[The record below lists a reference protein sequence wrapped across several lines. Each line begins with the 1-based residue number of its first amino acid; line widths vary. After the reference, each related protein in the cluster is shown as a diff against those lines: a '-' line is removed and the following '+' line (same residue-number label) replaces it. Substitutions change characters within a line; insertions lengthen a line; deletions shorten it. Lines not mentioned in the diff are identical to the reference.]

1 MIKNILNQPLALPC
15 GSEIPNRICKAAMTE
30 GLADKYN
37 MPTPELNS
45 LYKTWSKGG
54 AGLLITGNVQVDRR
68 YMERAGN
75 VAIDGKQG
83 QTQFEKL
90 KEWAKSA
97 SINGNHCWVQLGH
110 AGRQTDARVNKIG
123 IAPSAIKSKNIAGQ
137 ILMPSFTPKE
147 ISKKEIAS
155 ICDKFAYA
163 AEVCKHSGF
172 SGIQIHSAHGY
183 LLSSFLNPIANQ
195 RNDEYNGSIENRAKF
210 LIQVIRH
217 TRAAVGSNFPI
228 SVKINSSD
236 FLKGGL
242 SPKDSAKIALLLD
255 KEKIDLLE
263 LSGGSYE
270 NLAIFRG
277 KDAFSS
283 DNVKEAYFLDSS
295 KNIFDAVKRTPIMLT
310 GGIRS
315 RSVMEKII
323 LQKKIDIIGIARP
336 LCGMPNGVNLLL
348 NNKIDILP
356 KYEDQIDYP
365 FLLKWLKLFSF
376 GRVMG
381 KAAIILWCYQNEI
394 DLSKEKASDI
404 EGREMNI
411 LKSII
416 SMNRYERKKALSLQG
431 INCNGLIYNKN

>member
-1 MIKNILNQPLALPC
+1 
-15 GSEIPNRICKAAMTE
+15 MTE
-30 GLADKYN
+30 GLADKHN

-45 LYKTWSKGG
+45 LYKKWSNGG

-75 VAIDGKQG
+75 VAIDGKQN
-83 QTQFEKL
+83 QAQLERL
-90 KEWAKSA
+90 AEWAKNA

-110 AGRQTDARVNKIG
+110 AGRQTDARINKIG

-147 ISKKEIAS
+147 IGKKEIAI

-163 AEVCKHSGF
+163 AEICKRTGF
-172 SGIQIHSAHGY
+172 SGVQIHSAHGY

-195 RNDEYNGSIENRAKF
+195 RKDEYNGSIENRAKF
-210 LIQVIRH
+210 LIQIIRL
-217 TRAAVGSNFPI
+217 TREAVGSNFPI

-283 DNVKEAYFLDSS
+283 DNIKEAYFLDSS
-295 KNIFDAVKRTPIMLT
+295 KNIIEATHRTPIMLT

-315 RSVMEKII
+315 RSVMKKII
-323 LQKKIDIIGIARP
+323 LQKKIDMIGIARP
-336 LCGMPNGVNLLL
+336 LCGIPNGANLLL

-365 FLLKWLKLFSF
+365 FLLKWLKLFRY
-376 GRVMG
+376 GRVMA
-381 KAAIILWCYQNEI
+381 KAAILLWCYQNEI
-394 DLSKEKASDI
+394 DLSNDKTSDVKGEK
-404 EGREMNI
+404 MNI
-411 LKSII
+411 LRSII
-416 SMNRYERKKALSLQG
+416 SMNKYERRKALSLKG
-431 INCNGLIYNKN
+431 INCNGLIYNKK

>member
-1 MIKNILNQPLALPC
+1 
-15 GSEIPNRICKAAMTE
+15 MTE
-30 GLADKYN
+30 GLADKHN

-45 LYKTWSKGG
+45 LYKTWSNGG

-75 VAIDGKQG
+75 VAIDGKQN
-83 QTQFEKL
+83 QTQLERL
-90 KEWAKSA
+90 TEWAKNA

-110 AGRQTDARVNKIG
+110 AGRQTDARINKIG

-147 ISKKEIAS
+147 IGKKEIAI

-163 AEVCKHSGF
+163 AEICKRTGF
-172 SGIQIHSAHGY
+172 SGVQIHSAHGY

-195 RNDEYNGSIENRAKF
+195 RKDEYNGSIENRAKF
-210 LIQVIRH
+210 LIQIIRL
-217 TRAAVGSNFPI
+217 TREAVGSNFPI

-283 DNVKEAYFLDSS
+283 DNIKEAYFLDSS
-295 KNIFDAVKRTPIMLT
+295 KNIIEATHRTPIMLT

-315 RSVMEKII
+315 RSVMKKII
-323 LQKKIDIIGIARP
+323 LQKKIDMIGIARP
-336 LCGMPNGVNLLL
+336 LCGIPNGANLLL

-365 FLLKWLKLFSF
+365 FLLKWLKLFRY
-376 GRVMG
+376 GRVMA
-381 KAAIILWCYQNEI
+381 KAAILLWCYQNEI
-394 DLSKEKASDI
+394 DLSNDKTSDVKGEK
-404 EGREMNI
+404 MNI
-411 LKSII
+411 LRSII
-416 SMNRYERKKALSLQG
+416 SMNKYERRKALSLKG
-431 INCNGLIYNKN
+431 INCNGLIYNKK